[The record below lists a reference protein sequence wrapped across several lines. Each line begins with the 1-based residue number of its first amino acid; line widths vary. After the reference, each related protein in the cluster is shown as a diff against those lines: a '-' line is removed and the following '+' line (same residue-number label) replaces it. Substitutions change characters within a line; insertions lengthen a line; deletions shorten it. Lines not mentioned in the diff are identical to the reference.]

1 MQIVESGFSEN
12 HPMHLFLLNV
22 CISFMY
28 DLFHLDRH
36 LELVECTEDEALSY
50 CVQLL
55 VNSLKV
61 TGKLPQAIW
70 AFQRSMCSIALDG
83 YMDKWQKCNT
93 DNFESANDTKLSKS
107 TNNDKNTLFWYIS
120 NRSQIKEAKILT
132 RLL

>member
-61 TGKLPQAIW
+61 TDKLPQAVC
-70 AFQRSMCSIALDG
+70 AFLRSMYCSIALDG
-83 YMDKWQKCNT
+83 YMDKRQKCNAN
-93 DNFESANDTKLSKS
+93 NFESANDTKLSI
-107 TNNDKNTLFWYIS
+107 IS
-120 NRSQIKEAKILT
+120 NEST
-132 RLL
+132 VYC

>member
-1 MQIVESGFSEN
+1 MVSICMQIVESGFSEN

-70 AFQRSMCSIALDG
+70 AFQRSMYSIALDG

-93 DNFESANDTKLSKS
+93 DNFESANDTKLSI
-107 TNNDKNTLFWYIS
+107 IS
-120 NRSQIKEAKILT
+120 NESIL
-132 RLL
+132 LKL

>member
-1 MQIVESGFSEN
+1 
-12 HPMHLFLLNV
+12 
-22 CISFMY
+22 
-28 DLFHLDRH
+28 
-36 LELVECTEDEALSY
+36 
-50 CVQLL
+50 